1 LFDILEDRYI
11 MYGEWMYG
19 FHSIFYDFLPH
30 YFMEFDI
37 YDKNKNVFLD
47 TFRRNEIIEK
57 ANVKISQVRVINQG
71 KFDTIEDIISN
82 VGLSSFIS
90 EQAYDNLKKELTDK
104 NVSEKEVL
112 LSFNKDRLMEGLY
125 IKWEED
131 GIVKGR
137 YKYVRPGFV
146 QAILDSGEHWKDRPS
161 IANRLK
167 EGCSM
172 FDIKS

>member
-1 LFDILEDRYI
+1 
-11 MYGEWMYG
+11 
-19 FHSIFYDFLPH
+19 
-30 YFMEFDI
+30 MEFDI

-90 EQAYDNLKKELTDK
+90 DLAYDNLKKELTDK